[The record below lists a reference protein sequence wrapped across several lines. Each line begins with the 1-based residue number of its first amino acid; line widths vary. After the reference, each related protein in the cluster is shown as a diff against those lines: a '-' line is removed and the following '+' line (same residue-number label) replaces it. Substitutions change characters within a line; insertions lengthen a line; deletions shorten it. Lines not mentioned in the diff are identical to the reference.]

1 MHKFA
6 LVVAC
11 STPAAVHRGSVST
24 PPCWCSHRQ
33 FNLLQDLNVGRPGS
47 IPELHRLALQE
58 SRVTI
63 FISCYVGTR
72 WAACCSTSV
81 RTHT

>member
-1 MHKFA
+1 MTA
-6 LVVAC
+6 
-11 STPAAVHRGSVST
+11 AAVHRGSVST
-24 PPCWCSHRQ
+24 PPGWRSPRRLT
-33 FNLLQDLNVGRPGS
+33 FLQDLNVGRPGS

-72 WAACCSTSV
+72 WAACCTNLK
-81 RTHT
+81 THCYLTHMLLVGT